1 MKIDKKTLI
10 IGILIVAILVIGGVY
25 AYTQIKENYYLVGFQ
40 DATLLIN
47 NQIIQNLIQ
56 NGFITVYVPYQN
68 QTRPVKLV
76 PLQEN

>member
-25 AYTQIKENYYLVGFQ
+25 AYTQIKEKYYHVGFQ

-56 NGFITVYVPYQN
+56 NGFITVYIPYQN
-68 QTRPVKLV
+68 QTVQVKLV